1 MLCEVYSSGLL
12 GEGGSDMKDYYA
24 SQEQEN
30 ADRGSGGGFAAQRM
44 SGQMGTETHTGYVQQ
59 AEDQNPVENYEGEE
73 ETTQE
78 KSVRLLH
85 RGGWKRSEVTP
96 KGNIIMTKA
105 DQPDAQIGTDGLIN
119 GKDYKLFLSNT
130 GEQGDIAE
138 DEQDD
143 ESLPQPEDTGVN
155 SNQNRGSWGSAAF
168 GNESEEGYDEDGEGY
183 DEDIEMLVGKACPKD
198 AGASDPTINPAALG
212 GMVDIIAKAI
222 ADRDSEDEENT
233 EDDDMLTRHHKKM
246 ADTDEVDQR
255 YFKARDKQEN
265 AAARK
270 QGFDPDENAED
281 GAAAAMRADE
291 RENKKRLRAQD
302 AVAKIYGFNP
312 DADEEDGA
320 GAAMKADERENKR
333 NLKAQDK
340 KARKF
345 GFDPDEDEYDEDEVD
360 REKRYKERWGKDLDD
375 ERDREGSSSAGAY
388 TDVDKDE
395 FCGPSGGAADG
406 TYPVNTRKRAIAA
419 KSYAHNAPDPEG
431 IDRCVARKWPDLD
444 KDEDEEKKGKY
455 DDGDGKDERCDHVPC
470 HENGESYYSSKGDRA
485 MTQLMESYEQVQKR
499 PIENHNWY

>member
-105 DQPDAQIGTDGLIN
+105 DQPDAQVGTDGLIN

-155 SNQNRGSWGSAAF
+155 SN
-168 GNESEEGYDEDGEGY
+168 ESEEGY

-233 EDDDMLTRHHKKM
+233 QDEDLLKRHYRKM
-246 ADTDEVDQR
+246 ADTDKVDQR

-265 AAARK
+265 DAARK
-270 QGFDPDENAED
+270 QGFDPDADEED
-281 GAAAAMRADE
+281 GAAEAMRADE

-302 AVAKIYGFNP
+302 AVAKIYGFNS
-312 DADEEDGA
+312 DADEEDSFDEFDDAEDTDSSDEAHFREIDPEQWAKAKQAGWSGGA
-320 GAAMKADERENKR
+320 TEDE
-333 NLKAQDK
+333 
-340 KARKF
+340 
-345 GFDPDEDEYDEDEVD
+345 EYDEDEVD
-360 REKRYKERWGKDLDD
+360 REKRYKDRWGKDLDD
-375 ERDREGSSSAGAY
+375 ERDRKGSSSAGAY

-444 KDEDEEKKGKY
+444 KDDEDEQVDRQMNE
-455 DDGDGKDERCDHVPC
+455 
-470 HENGESYYSSKGDRA
+470 ESYYSSKGDRA
-485 MTQLMESYEQVQKR
+485 MTQLMESYEQVERK

>member
-105 DQPDAQIGTDGLIN
+105 DQPDAQVGTDGLIN

-130 GEQGDIAE
+130 GKQGDIAE

-168 GNESEEGYDEDGEGY
+168 GNESEEGYDED
-183 DEDIEMLVGKACPKD
+183 IEMLVGKSCARD

-222 ADRDSEDEENT
+222 ADRDSEDEEYS
-233 EDDDMLTRHHKKM
+233 EDGEYPED
-246 ADTDEVDQR
+246 AEDTDEVDQR
-255 YFKARDKQEN
+255 YFKMRDKQEN

-312 DADEEDGA
+312 DADEEDSFDDFDDAEDTDSSDEAHFREIDPEQWAKAKQAGWSGGA
-320 GAAMKADERENKR
+320 TEDE
-333 NLKAQDK
+333 
-340 KARKF
+340 
-345 GFDPDEDEYDEDEVD
+345 EYDEDEVD
-360 REKRYKERWGKDLDD
+360 REKRYKHRWGKDLDD

-419 KSYAHNAPDPEG
+419 KSYARNAPDPEG

-470 HENGESYYSSKGDRA
+470 HENEEVYYSSKGDRA
-485 MTQLMESYEQVQKR
+485 MTQLMESYEQVERK
-499 PIENHNWY
+499 PIENHGWY

>member
-105 DQPDAQIGTDGLIN
+105 DQPDAQVGTDGLIN

-222 ADRDSEDEENT
+222 ADRDSEDEEYS
-233 EDDDMLTRHHKKM
+233 EDGEYPEDSE
-246 ADTDEVDQR
+246 DTDEVDQR
-255 YFKARDKQEN
+255 YFKMRDKQEN

-270 QGFDPDENAED
+270 QGFNPDENAED

-291 RENKKRLRAQD
+291 RENKRRLRAQD

-312 DADEEDGA
+312 DVDEEDGA
-320 GAAMKADERENKR
+320 AAAMKADERENKR

-485 MTQLMESYEQVQKR
+485 MTQLMESYEQVQKK

>member
-105 DQPDAQIGTDGLIN
+105 DQPDAQVGTDGLIN

-130 GEQGDIAE
+130 GKQGDIAE

-168 GNESEEGYDEDGEGY
+168 GNESEEGYDED
-183 DEDIEMLVGKACPKD
+183 IEMLVGKSCARD

-222 ADRDSEDEENT
+222 ADRDSEDEEYS
-233 EDDDMLTRHHKKM
+233 EDGEYPED
-246 ADTDEVDQR
+246 AEDTDEVDQR
-255 YFKARDKQEN
+255 YFKMRDKQEN

-312 DADEEDGA
+312 DADEEDSFDDFDDAEDTDSSDEAHFREIDPEQWAKAKQAGWSGGA
-320 GAAMKADERENKR
+320 TEDE
-333 NLKAQDK
+333 
-340 KARKF
+340 
-345 GFDPDEDEYDEDEVD
+345 EYDEDEVD
-360 REKRYKERWGKDLDD
+360 REKRYKHRWGKDLDD
-375 ERDREGSSSAGAY
+375 ERDREGSSNAGAY
-388 TDVDKDE
+388 TDVDKDD
-395 FCGPSGGAADG
+395 FCGPAGGAAPG
-406 TYPVNTRKRAIAA
+406 TYPVNNIKRARAA
-419 KSYAHNAPDPEG
+419 LSYAHNAPDPDG
-431 IDRCVARKWPDLD
+431 IDDCVKRKYPSLD

-470 HENGESYYSSKGDRA
+470 HENEEVYYSSKGDRA
-485 MTQLMESYEQVQKR
+485 MTQLMESYEQVERK
-499 PIENHNWY
+499 PIENHGWY

>member
-105 DQPDAQIGTDGLIN
+105 DQPDAQVGTDGLIN

-130 GEQGDIAE
+130 GKQGDIAE

-168 GNESEEGYDEDGEGY
+168 GNESEEGYDED
-183 DEDIEMLVGKACPKD
+183 IEMLVGKSCARD

-222 ADRDSEDEENT
+222 ADRDSEDEEYS
-233 EDDDMLTRHHKKM
+233 EDGEYPED
-246 ADTDEVDQR
+246 AEDTDEVDQR
-255 YFKARDKQEN
+255 YFKMRDKQEN

-302 AVAKIYGFNP
+302 AVAKIYGFIP
-312 DADEEDGA
+312 DADEEDSFDDFDDAEDTDSSDEAHFREIDPEQWAKAKQAGWSGGA
-320 GAAMKADERENKR
+320 TEDE
-333 NLKAQDK
+333 
-340 KARKF
+340 
-345 GFDPDEDEYDEDEVD
+345 EYDEDREEVD
-360 REKRYKERWGKDLDD
+360 REKRYKHRWGKDLDD

-419 KSYAHNAPDPEG
+419 KSYARNAPDPEG

-470 HENGESYYSSKGDRA
+470 HENEEVYYSSKGDRA
-485 MTQLMESYEQVQKR
+485 MTQLMESYEQVERK
-499 PIENHNWY
+499 PIENHGWY

>member
-105 DQPDAQIGTDGLIN
+105 DQPDAQVGTDGLIN

-222 ADRDSEDEENT
+222 ADRDSEDEEYS
-233 EDDDMLTRHHKKM
+233 EDGEYPEDSE
-246 ADTDEVDQR
+246 DTDEVDQR
-255 YFKARDKQEN
+255 YFKMRDKQEN

-270 QGFDPDENAED
+270 QGFNPDENAED

-312 DADEEDGA
+312 DVDEEDGA
-320 GAAMKADERENKR
+320 AAAMKADERENKR

-345 GFDPDEDEYDEDEVD
+345 GFDPDEDEHCDEDEID
-360 REKRYKERWGKDLDD
+360 REKRYKERWGKDLDH
-375 ERDREGSSSAGAY
+375 EKEREGSSSAGAY

-485 MTQLMESYEQVQKR
+485 MTQLMESYEQVQKK

>member
-24 SQEQEN
+24 SQEQGN

-105 DQPDAQIGTDGLIN
+105 DQPDAQVGTDGLIN

-130 GEQGDIAE
+130 GKQGDIAE

-168 GNESEEGYDEDGEGY
+168 GNESEEGYDED
-183 DEDIEMLVGKACPKD
+183 IEMLVGKSCARD

-222 ADRDSEDEENT
+222 ADRDSEDEEYS
-233 EDDDMLTRHHKKM
+233 EDGEYPED
-246 ADTDEVDQR
+246 AEDTDEVDQR
-255 YFKARDKQEN
+255 YFKMRDKQEN

-312 DADEEDGA
+312 DADEEDSFDDFDDAEDTDSSDEAHFREIDPEQWAKAKQAGWSGGA
-320 GAAMKADERENKR
+320 TEDEEY
-333 NLKAQDK
+333 
-340 KARKF
+340 
-345 GFDPDEDEYDEDEVD
+345 DEYDEV
-360 REKRYKERWGKDLDD
+360 
-375 ERDREGSSSAGAY
+375 
-388 TDVDKDE
+388 
-395 FCGPSGGAADG
+395 
-406 TYPVNTRKRAIAA
+406 
-419 KSYAHNAPDPEG
+419 
-431 IDRCVARKWPDLD
+431 
-444 KDEDEEKKGKY
+444 EDEENKGKY
-455 DDGDGKDERCDHVPC
+455 DDDDGKDERCDHVPC
-470 HENGESYYSSKGDRA
+470 HENEESYYSSKGDRA
-485 MTQLMESYEQVQKR
+485 MTQLMESYEQVERK
-499 PIENHNWY
+499 PIENLNWY

>member
-105 DQPDAQIGTDGLIN
+105 DQPDAQVGTDGLIN

-130 GEQGDIAE
+130 GKQGDIAE

-168 GNESEEGYDEDGEGY
+168 GNESEEGYDED
-183 DEDIEMLVGKACPKD
+183 IEMLVGKSCARD

-222 ADRDSEDEENT
+222 ADRDSEDEEYS
-233 EDDDMLTRHHKKM
+233 EDGEYPED
-246 ADTDEVDQR
+246 AEDTDEVDQR
-255 YFKARDKQEN
+255 YFKMRDKQEN

-312 DADEEDGA
+312 DADEEDSFDDFDDAEDTDSSDEAHFREIDPEQWAKAKQAGWSGGA
-320 GAAMKADERENKR
+320 TEDE
-333 NLKAQDK
+333 
-340 KARKF
+340 
-345 GFDPDEDEYDEDEVD
+345 EYDEDREEVD
-360 REKRYKERWGKDLDD
+360 REKRYKHRWGKDLDD

-419 KSYAHNAPDPEG
+419 KSYARNAPDPEG

-470 HENGESYYSSKGDRA
+470 HENEEVYYSSKGDRA
-485 MTQLMESYEQVQKR
+485 MTQLMESYEQVERK
-499 PIENHNWY
+499 PIENHGWY

>member
-105 DQPDAQIGTDGLIN
+105 DQPDAQVGTDGLIN

-130 GEQGDIAE
+130 GKQGDIAE

-168 GNESEEGYDEDGEGY
+168 GNESEEGYDED
-183 DEDIEMLVGKACPKD
+183 IEMLVGKSCARD

-222 ADRDSEDEENT
+222 ADRDSEDEEYS
-233 EDDDMLTRHHKKM
+233 EDGEYPED
-246 ADTDEVDQR
+246 AEDTDEVDQR
-255 YFKARDKQEN
+255 YFKMRDKQEN

-312 DADEEDGA
+312 DADEEDSFDDFDDAEDTDSSDEAHFREIDPEQWAKAKQAGWSGGA
-320 GAAMKADERENKR
+320 TEDE
-333 NLKAQDK
+333 
-340 KARKF
+340 
-345 GFDPDEDEYDEDEVD
+345 EYDEDREEVD
-360 REKRYKERWGKDLDD
+360 REKRYKHRWGKDLDD
-375 ERDREGSSSAGAY
+375 ERDREGSSNAGAY
-388 TDVDKDE
+388 TDVDKDD
-395 FCGPSGGAADG
+395 FCGPAGGAAPG
-406 TYPVNTRKRAIAA
+406 TYPVNTIKRARAA
-419 KSYAHNAPDPEG
+419 LGYAHNAKDPGG
-431 IDRCVARKWPDLD
+431 IDDCVKRKYPSLD

-470 HENGESYYSSKGDRA
+470 HENEEVYYSSKGDRA
-485 MTQLMESYEQVQKR
+485 MTQLMESYEQVERK
-499 PIENHNWY
+499 PIENHGWY

>member
-24 SQEQEN
+24 SQEQGN

-105 DQPDAQIGTDGLIN
+105 DQPDAQVGTDGLIN

-155 SNQNRGSWGSAAF
+155 SNENRGSWGSAAF
-168 GNESEEGYDEDGEGY
+168 GNESEEGYDED
-183 DEDIEMLVGKACPKD
+183 IEMLVGKACTKD

-233 EDDDMLTRHHKKM
+233 QDEDLLKRHYRKM
-246 ADTDEVDQR
+246 ADTDKVDQR

-265 AAARK
+265 DAARK
-270 QGFDPDENAED
+270 QGFDPDADEED
-281 GAAAAMRADE
+281 GAAEAMRADE

-312 DADEEDGA
+312 DADEEDSF
-320 GAAMKADERENKR
+320 DE
-333 NLKAQDK
+333 
-340 KARKF
+340 
-345 GFDPDEDEYDEDEVD
+345 FDGDEEIFPNPGQRTEDEEYDEYDEV
-360 REKRYKERWGKDLDD
+360 
-375 ERDREGSSSAGAY
+375 
-388 TDVDKDE
+388 
-395 FCGPSGGAADG
+395 
-406 TYPVNTRKRAIAA
+406 
-419 KSYAHNAPDPEG
+419 
-431 IDRCVARKWPDLD
+431 
-444 KDEDEEKKGKY
+444 EDEENKGKY
-455 DDGDGKDERCDHVPC
+455 DDDDGKDERCDHVPC
-470 HENGESYYSSKGDRA
+470 HENEESYYSSKGDRA
-485 MTQLMESYEQVQKR
+485 MTQLMESYEQVERK
-499 PIENHNWY
+499 PIENLNWY

>member
-24 SQEQEN
+24 SQEQGN

-105 DQPDAQIGTDGLIN
+105 DQPDAQVGTDGLIN

-155 SNQNRGSWGSAAF
+155 SNENRGSWGSAAF
-168 GNESEEGYDEDGEGY
+168 GNESEEGYDED
-183 DEDIEMLVGKACPKD
+183 IEMLVGKACTKD

-233 EDDDMLTRHHKKM
+233 QDEDLLKRHYRKM
-246 ADTDEVDQR
+246 ADTDKVDQR

-265 AAARK
+265 DAARK
-270 QGFDPDENAED
+270 QGFDPDADEED
-281 GAAAAMRADE
+281 GAAEAMRADE

-312 DADEEDGA
+312 DADEEDSF
-320 GAAMKADERENKR
+320 DE
-333 NLKAQDK
+333 
-340 KARKF
+340 
-345 GFDPDEDEYDEDEVD
+345 FDDDEEIFPNPGQRTEDEEYDEYDEV
-360 REKRYKERWGKDLDD
+360 
-375 ERDREGSSSAGAY
+375 
-388 TDVDKDE
+388 
-395 FCGPSGGAADG
+395 
-406 TYPVNTRKRAIAA
+406 
-419 KSYAHNAPDPEG
+419 
-431 IDRCVARKWPDLD
+431 
-444 KDEDEEKKGKY
+444 EDEENKGKY
-455 DDGDGKDERCDHVPC
+455 DDDDGKDERCDHVPC
-470 HENGESYYSSKGDRA
+470 HENEESYYSSKGDRA
-485 MTQLMESYEQVQKR
+485 MTQLMESYEQVERK
-499 PIENHNWY
+499 PIENLNWY